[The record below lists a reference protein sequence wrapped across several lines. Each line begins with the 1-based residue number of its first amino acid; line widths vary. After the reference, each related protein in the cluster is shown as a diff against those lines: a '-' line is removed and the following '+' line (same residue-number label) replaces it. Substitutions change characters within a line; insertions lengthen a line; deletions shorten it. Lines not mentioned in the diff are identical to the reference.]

1 MTAEKSAWHVH
12 DYGETWKCVHCGRIL
27 APELR
32 GDRTLGRTDQF
43 PEVRPV

>member
-1 MTAEKSAWHVH
+1 MTAEKLGFHVH
-12 DYGETWKCVHCGRIL
+12 EYDKSWQCVHCGRVL

-43 PEVRPV
+43 PEARLP